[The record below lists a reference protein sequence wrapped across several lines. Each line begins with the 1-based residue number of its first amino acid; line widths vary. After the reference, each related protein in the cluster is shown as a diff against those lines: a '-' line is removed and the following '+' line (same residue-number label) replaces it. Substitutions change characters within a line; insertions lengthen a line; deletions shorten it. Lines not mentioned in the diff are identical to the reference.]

1 VCNGFLQLVPYIC
14 TTNFNSVAAT
24 AAKERKS
31 FFRKITGKSEQEE
44 TEMTFFDHIEVLRWH
59 IIRSVVVWLVL
70 VIAIF
75 ANIDFIYDNIILGPS
90 RSEFITYAGLCNL
103 GKKLHLG
110 ASLCMKPV
118 RIEFLINQV
127 SGTFTSALSIAFVG
141 AIIAA
146 FPYIFWELWRF
157 IKPALSTKERKYAS
171 GSIFWVSLCFF
182 AGVAF
187 AYYILAPFTFNFLAN
202 FTLGK
207 SGLIKYQPTVND
219 YIDTLT
225 NLLLGCG
232 IAFEMPVLAFVLAK
246 LGILTGT
253 TLKKYFKHAL
263 LIILIVAAII
273 TPSPDLTSQFIV
285 AIPLLLLYWISIVLA
300 SRVQKQRA
308 KEEAEWS

>member
-1 VCNGFLQLVPYIC
+1 LLFVTYIC
-14 TTNFNSVAAT
+14 TTNIISVAVT

-59 IIRSVVVWLVL
+59 IIRSVIAWLVL
-70 VIAIF
+70 VITIF
-75 ANIDFIYDNIILGPS
+75 VNIDFIYDNIILGPS
-90 RSEFITYAGLCNL
+90 RSEFFTYSALCNL

-110 ASLCMKPV
+110 ASLCMRPV
-118 RIEFLINQV
+118 RIEFLVNQV

-157 IKPALSTKERKYAS
+157 IKPALSTKERKYAT
-171 GSIFWVSLCFF
+171 GSIFWVSICFF
-182 AGVAF
+182 AGVTF

-202 FTLGK
+202 FTLGN
-207 SGLIKYQPTVND
+207 SGLIKYQPTIND

-246 LGILTGT
+246 LGILKGS

-263 LIILIVAAII
+263 LVILIVAAII

-300 SRVQKQRA
+300 TRVQKQ
-308 KEEAEWS
+308 KEKEDAEWS